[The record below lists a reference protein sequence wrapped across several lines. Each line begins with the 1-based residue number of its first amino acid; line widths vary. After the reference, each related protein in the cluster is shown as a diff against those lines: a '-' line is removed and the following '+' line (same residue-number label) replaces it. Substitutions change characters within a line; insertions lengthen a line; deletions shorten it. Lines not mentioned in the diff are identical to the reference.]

1 MEKFFGVINS
11 SIRFWDTRFSKSK
24 ISPDFFLVNGEDSL
38 NKLIDLS
45 YDIKKLKV
53 VESLRYEKL
62 INNFKIENK
71 SSNEVLVLLDYSEKS
86 NKNLLEILN
95 KSDLIKKSNI
105 VLKKHPLNQSKKL
118 NANFKYQEFDDIK
131 KKKYNLIIC
140 TNRTTAS
147 VDYLLK
153 GMSLSILLEPNFLNF
168 SPLKG
173 NNECKF
179 FKNYNELDQI
189 LKNNRNDKNNSGNVN
204 SNFFMVNPN
213 YSLWKEIFS
222 TYV

>member
-1 MEKFFGVINS
+1 
-11 SIRFWDTRFSKSK
+11 
-24 ISPDFFLVNGEDSL
+24 LVNGEDSL

-153 GMSLSILLEPNFLNF
+153 GMSLAILLEPNFLNF